1 MSLVNQYRSVESQI
15 KELQSQL
22 ELMKSDSGFQKEMEF
37 KTKLKSMMA
46 EYGKS
51 LRDVIAIV
59 DPNYSAP
66 SAKASV
72 GAPKATRAA
81 RVTKIYKNPHTGEVI
96 ETKGGNHKLLKS
108 WKEQYGSDEVV
119 SWLAN

>member
-22 ELMKSDSGFQKEMEF
+22 ELMKSDSGFQKEMAFE
-37 KTKLKSMMA
+37 TKLKSMMA

-72 GAPKATRAA
+72 SAPKGTRAPRA
-81 RVTKIYKNPHTGEVI
+81 TKIYKNPHTDEII
-96 ETKGGNHKLLKS
+96 ETKGGNHKQLKS
-108 WKEQYGSDEVV
+108 WKDKYGSDEVN
-119 SWLAN
+119 SWLTN

>member
-1 MSLVNQYRSVESQI
+1 MSLVNKYRSVETQI
-15 KELQSQL
+15 IELQSQL
-22 ELMKSDSGFQKEMEF
+22 EEMKNDSGFQKEMEF
-37 KTKLKSMMA
+37 ETKLKSMMA

-72 GAPKATRAA
+72 GAPKGTRAA
-81 RVTKIYKNPHTGEVI
+81 RVTKIYKNPHTDEII
-96 ETKGGNHKLLKS
+96 ETKGGNHKQLKA
-108 WKEQYGSDEVV
+108 WKEKYGSDEVI